1 MELAEIKKVSVDN
14 LKEFLVENHKQ
25 FSVLNVSLKSIA
37 STKRTNITLSKNSVR
52 SFYKQEPKTSLT
64 EKVRKLEKDLKDD
77 CLTDAQNC
85 AYFKY
90 FNRKEKRL
98 YIRFLDKIEANFEG
112 TEARQPALFL
122 TLTFNTTQDNLYA
135 FTTNADPNHE
145 C

>member
-1 MELAEIKKVSVDN
+1 MLDLVTIKRVNLADLCSFLKLDHIPLIFRLNISLALNSLTGSLAKNNAKSFYLKQPKLVLAEKITT
-14 LKEFLVENHKQ
+14 VERN
-25 FSVLNVSLKSIA
+25 
-37 STKRTNITLSKNSVR
+37 
-52 SFYKQEPKTSLT
+52 
-64 EKVRKLEKDLKDD
+64 LKDD

-85 AYFKY
+85 DYFKF

-98 YIRFLDKIEANFEG
+98 YVRFLDKIEANFEG
-112 TEARQPALFL
+112 TEAKQAALFL